1 MDRCLEH
8 GLIVRSLGDTIAF
21 CPPLV
26 IDDMQID
33 ELFGKFEQALA
44 DTLAYA
50 NTLD

>member
-1 MDRCLEH
+1 
-8 GLIVRSLGDTIAF
+8 
-21 CPPLV
+21 
-26 IDDMQID
+26 MQID